1 MHKYGGNEAAVWPYR
16 AHSKVSLW
24 VSFPFQ
30 PHCLHFMSL
39 CWRLSSPF
47 WWIHGP
53 SLCGREP
60 TLLYVSLPSLLDKLL
75 RFFTVPQFLFS
86 ILLLLSLLNISLQF
100 LPSTIFSLNL
110 SPSFPSSPSPHPLFL
125 FSFRLPLCLL
135 PSAALWLCDET
146 PSHYPQP
153 GEGHAHLHA

>member
-39 CWRLSSPF
+39 CWRLSSLF

-75 RFFTVPQFLFS
+75 SFLYRPAIFLLNSSLTFSPQYLSSIPSFNNLFS
-86 ILLLLSLLNISLQF
+86 ES
-100 LPSTIFSLNL
+100 FSFF
-110 SPSFPSSPSPHPLFL
+110 SL